1 MTNQQL
7 LVHKSERGCHA
18 HRTHWQDKFYR
29 TDHCRIYKIT
39 LGNFFSVLYSGQ
51 KSVLIE
57 GIKRMCNTTITLKF
71 GHK

>member
-1 MTNQQL
+1 MLIEPKINSTEQ
-7 LVHKSERGCHA
+7 
-18 HRTHWQDKFYR
+18 
-29 TDHCRIYKIT
+29 YKIT

-71 GHK
+71 GRK